1 MQDFSDSQSRTREKP
16 SARFFFTQFDL
27 FVFIEHLLVTLPE
40 EEIEG
45 LADFASRRLET
56 ARTHLLER
64 YFQRANNPN
73 LTAGPVC

>member
-1 MQDFSDSQSRTREKP
+1 VQDFSDSQSRTREKP
-16 SARFFFTQFDL
+16 GTRFFFTQFDL
-27 FVFIEHLLVTLPE
+27 VFIEHLLVTLPE

-64 YFQRANNPN
+64 YFQRAINPN
-73 LTAGPVC
+73 LIAGPVR